1 MNMFSR
7 SLRSFWVLPVLSFLL
22 FMPRVKSVQAKTP
35 EPQALNAAQAPVT
48 ETAMDR
54 FAKPI
59 SLKKDEVTLKIGVE
73 SRYRLEYRDDFNLI
87 DERYEDDAV
96 NLFRNRLS
104 ADLKIKPPNSTRSY
118 RFFAEGQAAHSFAEN
133 GLNKTN
139 QFVNELDLRQLFVE
153 IDRPFRDLPVTVK
166 AGRQELAY
174 GDERFV
180 GPLNWTNTARV
191 FDAVKAVYSPWAWLQ
206 LDAFFSQVVR
216 NETNSPD
223 KTVHDDNF
231 YGLYAAYKKI
241 KDHVIDSFLFI
252 RNNQDESLAGE
263 RPGDRGDLREYT
275 AGNRLKGKR
284 GDVDYGTEYALQ
296 FGRRADDDIQA
307 WAFHQELGYT
317 FSKQRWMPRFY
328 TEYNHASGDRNPSDG
343 VFSTFDNLFPT
354 NHNKYGLIDFVSLKN
369 INDIMIGTSVK
380 PHRKICAAAEFH
392 WLFLDAKETGWYNA
406 SGTVFRTANPNADM
420 QLGEEIDLYCTYA
433 FNKYLSALIG
443 YSHFFAGPFAQD
455 TGGNDD
461 ANFFYTQLSLKI

>member
-1 MNMFSR
+1 MFSR
-7 SLRSFWVLPVLSFLL
+7 SPLSCWTWPALFFLL
-22 FMPRVKSVQAKTP
+22 LMPLVKNVQASVP
-35 EPQALNAAQAPVT
+35 EPQGLKPAAAPLK
-48 ETAMDR
+48 ETVLDR
-54 FAKPI
+54 LAKPI
-59 SLKKDEVTLKIGVE
+59 SLKNEEVTLKIGME

-104 ADLKIKPPNSTRSY
+104 ADLKVKAQGSTRSY
-118 RFFAEGQAAHSFAEN
+118 RFFVEGQTAHSFAES

-139 QFVNELDLRQLFVE
+139 LFVNELDLRQLFVE
-153 IDRPFRDLPVTVK
+153 IDRPFRDIPVTVK
-166 AGRQELAY
+166 VGRQELAY

-191 FDAVKAVYSPWAWLQ
+191 FDAVKTVYSPWAWLQ
-206 LDAFFSQVVR
+206 MDAFFSQVVR
-216 NETNSPD
+216 SETNSPD

-241 KDHVIDSFLFI
+241 KDHVFDSFLFI
-252 RNNQDESLAGE
+252 RNNQDESLPGE
-263 RPGDRGDLREYT
+263 RPGNRGDLREYT
-275 AGNRLKGKR
+275 AGNRVKGKH
-284 GDVDYGTEYALQ
+284 GNVDYGTEYALQ

-317 FSKQRWMPRFY
+317 FSKQRWTPRLY

-369 INDIMIGTSVK
+369 INDIMLGASAK
-380 PHRKICAAAEFH
+380 PHKKIHAAAEFH
-392 WLFLDAKETGWYNA
+392 WFFLDAKESGWYSA
-406 SGTVFRTANPNADM
+406 SGAVFRSANPNADP
-420 QLGEEIDLYCTYA
+420 QLGEEIDLYGTYA

-455 TGGNDD
+455 TGGNDY
-461 ANFFYTQLSLKI
+461 ANFFYTQLSIKI